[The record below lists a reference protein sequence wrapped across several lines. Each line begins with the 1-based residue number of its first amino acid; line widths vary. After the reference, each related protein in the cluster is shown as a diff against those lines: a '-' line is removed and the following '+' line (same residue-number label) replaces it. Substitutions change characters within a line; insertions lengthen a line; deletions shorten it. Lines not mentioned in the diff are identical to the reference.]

1 MSVLD
6 AVTSTPGTYAVTFDV
21 VATSVENGR
30 RQPIRDQ
37 VSVLVK

>member
-6 AVTSTPGTYAVTFDV
+6 VVTSTPGTYDVTFDV

-30 RQPIRDQ
+30 RQPIRDR
-37 VSVLVK
+37 VPVVVK

>member
-6 AVTSTPGTYAVTFDV
+6 AVTSTPGTYDVTFDV

-30 RQPIRDQ
+30 SQPIRDR
-37 VSVLVK
+37 VPVVVK